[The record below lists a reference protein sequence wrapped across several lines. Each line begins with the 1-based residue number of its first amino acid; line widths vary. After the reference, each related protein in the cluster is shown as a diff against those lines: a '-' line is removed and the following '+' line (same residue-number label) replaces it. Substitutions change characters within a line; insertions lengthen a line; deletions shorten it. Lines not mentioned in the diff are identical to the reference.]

1 MAMRAARKL
10 KRIPRFNS
18 ETEERVFWETHD
30 SVDYVDWSKA
40 RVVRFPNLQPSTA
53 TISLRLPQG
62 VLDELKVLAN
72 QRDVPYQSLLKV
84 FLVER
89 LVRERTVRPRVSRRR
104 PTAK

>member
-1 MAMRAARKL
+1 
-10 KRIPRFNS
+10 
-18 ETEERVFWETHD
+18 VFWETHD
-30 SVDYVDWSKA
+30 SVDYVDWSRA

-53 TISLRLPQG
+53 TISLRLPQA

-104 PTAK
+104 PVTK